1 MSIAKAVARAWHD
14 AAYKARLLRDP
25 HAALREEGV
34 SLPEGS
40 TVKVLENDDNV
51 HHVVLPQAPPNTGR
65 MSRQELE
72 DLASAMMMR
81 GNVM

>member
-40 TVKVLENDDNV
+40 TVKVWRTTIMFITSCCPRLR
-51 HHVVLPQAPPNTGR
+51 PTRAG
-65 MSRQELE
+65 
-72 DLASAMMMR
+72 
-81 GNVM
+81 